1 MSRYIDADKALEDA
15 DTIDP
20 KYKTLIEQVKRII
33 NAQPTADVTEV
44 VRCKDCKYW
53 VCALKVHQF
62 LRDELMSQCEI
73 NKHYRLGR
81 DFCSYG
87 EREDGD
93 NDE

>member
-33 NAQPTADVTEV
+33 NAQPSADVVEV
-44 VRCKDCKYW
+44 VRCKDCIEYEHS
-53 VCALKVHQF
+53 VPYCGNCSMTGSIV
-62 LRDELMSQCEI
+62 RGDE
-73 NKHYRLGR
+73 
-81 DFCSYG
+81 FCSYG
-87 EREDGD
+87 ERKDGD